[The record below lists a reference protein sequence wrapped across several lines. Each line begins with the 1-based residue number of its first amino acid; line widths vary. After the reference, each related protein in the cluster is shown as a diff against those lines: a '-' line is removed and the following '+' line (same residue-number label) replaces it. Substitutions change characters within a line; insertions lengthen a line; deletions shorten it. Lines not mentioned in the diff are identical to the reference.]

1 MNKKWAA
8 LLFLCSYIFTA
19 SSQTIFSY
27 GKYKVDT
34 TEFLRAY
41 NKNNSSQSVDKKSSL
56 KEYLD
61 LYINSRLKVRDAY
74 DRKMDTLPT
83 IKEEVENLRKQ
94 IIDHYLSDNETL
106 NKLSE
111 EAFQRSQKDIH
122 VSHIYLGYKNNLG
135 LMDSVESLKKI
146 NAAYLQLQQ
155 GKSFAEVAVQFSEDP
170 SVKQNK
176 GELGWITVFGLPY
189 VFENAIYTSQ
199 VGNHSP
205 IIRSKS
211 GYHIFKNNEE
221 RPAIGKIKASQILF
235 AFPPEATNA
244 MKQEVKRRA
253 DSVYNLIVKG
263 EDFLKMAEQN
273 SNDVKTA
280 TMGGQMAEF
289 GVGSYD
295 TDFEN
300 AILTTNKKDAVSN
313 PILTSYG
320 YHIVKFHEQIPV
332 AKDFADKKLKDI
344 LKQEINQSDRI
355 SLINDVL
362 FAKITKNNP
371 VHQQIAL
378 NKDLWEF
385 TDSALSFKPAPANS
399 KIKSESILLKIGK
412 DSYTV
417 DQWVK
422 YAEVNLF
429 KQDGTGRRPYMDVAI
444 DFNRSIVLSYYSKHL
459 EDFNP
464 DFRFQMNEFEEGNLF
479 FEIMQHK
486 VWGKSQNDSVQLK
499 RLFAANKTKYNWQA
513 SADAIIF
520 FSNTIESA
528 TEVYNEFIK
537 HPEHWQEVAEK
548 MNDKTVADS
557 GRFEFALIPNRH
569 KEKIMVGL
577 VTKPDTNPNDNTA
590 SFAYIL
596 KLYPNAAPRT
606 YAEAKGL
613 VMNDYQNELEKKWIL
628 TLKKKYPVL
637 IDTKVL
643 NEISQ

>member
-1 MNKKWAA
+1 MNKKWLS
-8 LLFLCSYIFTA
+8 LLFLCAYVFTA
-19 SSQTIFSY
+19 SSQTIFTFS
-27 GKYKVDT
+27 KYKVDAE
-34 TEFLRAY
+34 EFLRAY
-41 NKNNSSQSVDKKSSL
+41 NKNNSSVNEDKKSSI
-56 KEYLD
+56 KEYLE
-61 LYINSRLKVRDAY
+61 LYINSRLKVREAY

-83 IKEEVENLRKQ
+83 IKTEVENLRKQ

-122 VSHIYLGYKNNLG
+122 VSHIYIGYKNNLS

-146 NAAYLQLQQ
+146 NSAYQQLQQ
-155 GKSFAEVAVQFSEDP
+155 GKNFSDVAIQFSEDP

-176 GELGWITVFGLPY
+176 GDIGWITVFGLPY
-189 VFENAIYTSQ
+189 LFENAIYTSQ
-199 VGNHSP
+199 HGNYSQ

-211 GYHIFKNNEE
+211 GYHIFKHNEE
-221 RPAIGKIKASQILF
+221 RPAMGKIKASQILF
-235 AFPPEATNA
+235 AFPTEATDA

-253 DSVYNLIVKG
+253 DSVYSLLVKG
-263 EDFLKMAEQN
+263 EDFLILAGQN
-273 SNDVKTA
+273 SNDVMTA
-280 TMGGQMAEF
+280 AMGGQMAEF
-289 GVGSYD
+289 GAGSY
-295 TDFEN
+295 TADFEK
-300 AILTTNKKDAVSN
+300 AILTLHKKDDVSN

-320 YHIVKFHEQIPV
+320 YHIVKLHEQIPV
-332 AKDFADKKLKDI
+332 AKNFNDKKLKEE
-344 LKQEINQSDRI
+344 LKQAINQSDRK
-355 SLINDVL
+355 SLINDAQVAKVL
-362 FAKITKNNP
+362 KNYP
-371 VHQQIAL
+371 VHQLIAL
-378 NKDLWEF
+378 KKDLWDF
-385 TDSALSFKPAPANS
+385 TDSALSFKPAPANT
-399 KIKSESILLKIGK
+399 KIKSASTLLKIGK
-412 DSYTV
+412 DLIPV

-429 KQDGTGRRPYMDVAI
+429 KQDGTGRRSYSDVAN
-444 DFNRSIVLSYYSKHL
+444 DFNRSIVLNYYAKHL

-464 DFRFQMNEFEEGNLF
+464 DFRFQMKEFEEGNLF
-479 FEIMQHK
+479 FEIMQDE

-499 RLFAANKTKYNWQA
+499 KLFATNKPKYNWQA
-513 SADAIIF
+513 SAEAIIF
-520 FSNTIESA
+520 FSNDIKSA

-557 GRFEFALIPNRH
+557 GRFEFSQIPNMQ
-569 KEKIMVGL
+569 KEKITVGL
-577 VTKPDTNPNDNTA
+577 ITKPEANTNDNTA

-596 KLYPNAAPRT
+596 KLYPNAEPRT

-613 VMNDYQNELEKKWIL
+613 VINDYQNDLEKKWIL